1 VNWFQERQYE
11 DFSQTLLVER
21 ELYRGATAFQEA
33 RVFENPTFGRVFA
46 LDGIVQLTARDSHIY
61 HEMIAHAPL
70 MAHVA
75 AKRVLIVGGGDGGV
89 LHEVLKHK
97 TVEHV
102 TLVELDAEVVDLS
115 RRFFPDVSGLAF
127 DDPRCNLVFGDG
139 AKFVVTAEPAQFDIV
154 IVDST
159 DPIGPGEALYSDA
172 FYTRCRRLLRPGGS
186 ITLQAGAAFFQTEQ
200 LTALQTRLAGIFG
213 AARSYLA
220 PVPTYAAGML
230 ALVTAAASEA
240 QLLPALSLLERRFE
254 EAEAP
259 TRFYSPAVH
268 HAAATMAAAI
278 PHAGCRMLHQD
289 AEQKSAAGR

>member
-11 DFSQTLLVER
+11 DFSQTLMVER
-21 ELYRGATAFQEA
+21 ELYRGNTAFQEA

-46 LDGIVQLTARDSHIY
+46 LDGIVQLTTRDSHIY

-70 MAHVA
+70 MAHGA
-75 AKRVLIVGGGDGGV
+75 ARRVLIIGGGDGGV

-97 TVEHV
+97 PVEHV
-102 TLVELDAEVVDLS
+102 SLVELDAGVVELS
-115 RRFFPDVSGLAF
+115 RRYFPEVSGLAF
-127 DDPRCNLVFGDG
+127 DDPRCRLAFGDG
-139 AKFVVTAEPAQFDIV
+139 AKFAATAEPAQFDII

-159 DPIGPGEALYSDA
+159 DPIGPGEVLFGDA
-172 FYTRCRRLLRPGGS
+172 FYSHCRRLLRPGGS
-186 ITLQAGAAFFQTEQ
+186 ITLQAGAAFFQAER
-200 LTALQTRLAGIFG
+200 LGELQTRLASVFG

-230 ALVTAAASEA
+230 ALVMAGANEA

-254 EAEAP
+254 EAELR

-278 PHAGCRMLHQD
+278 PKR
-289 AEQKSAAGR
+289 

>member
-11 DFSQTLLVER
+11 DFSQTLMVER
-21 ELYRGATAFQEA
+21 ELYRGNTAFQEA

-70 MAHVA
+70 FAHGA

-102 TLVELDAEVVDLS
+102 TLIELDAEVVELS

-127 DDPRCNLVFGDG
+127 DDPRCRLAFDDG
-139 AKFVVTAEPAQFDIV
+139 AKFVATAEPAQFDIV

-159 DPIGPGEALYSDA
+159 DPIGPGEALYSDT
-172 FYTRCRRLLRPGGS
+172 FYGHCRRLLRPGGS
-186 ITLQAGAAFFQTEQ
+186 ITLQAGAAFFQTER
-200 LTALQTRLAGIFG
+200 LNSLQTRLAGIFG

-230 ALVTAAASEA
+230 ALVTAAANDA
-240 QLLPALSLLERRFE
+240 QLLPPLVLLERRFE
-254 EAEAP
+254 EAGLS

-278 PHAGCRMLHQD
+278 EA
-289 AEQKSAAGR
+289 